1 MTRMDLSDF
10 RREYTQAGLEIDQLN
25 PDPTAQFRLWFDQAC
40 AANLLEPNAMV
51 VSTVSHDGEGCVQP
65 VQRTV
70 LLKAFDE
77 RGLVFYT
84 NYESAKARQIAENAN
99 VSLLF
104 PWLGLERQ
112 TMVEGVAEK
121 VSMGESLKYFMSR
134 PFGSRLGAWV
144 SNQSAVLTSR
154 KVLELKLDEMKR
166 KFADGKVPLPDWWGG
181 YRVVPRRWE
190 FWQGRPSRL
199 HDRFQ
204 YRRSDIGAWVI
215 ERLAP

>member
-1 MTRMDLSDF
+1 MDLSDF
-10 RREYTQAGLEIDQLN
+10 RREYTQAGLSREDLDA
-25 PDPTAQFRLWFDQAC
+25 DPVKQFRKWFDQVCKAQ
-40 AANLLEPNAMV
+40 LLEPNAVV
-51 VSTVSHDGEGCVQP
+51 VSTVRMGDNGMPQP

-84 NYESAKARQIAENAN
+84 NYQSAKARQIAENAQ

-112 TMVEGVAEK
+112 AIVEGRAEK
-121 VSMGESLKYFMSR
+121 VSMAESLKYFMSR

-144 SNQSAVLTSR
+144 SHQSSVITSR
-154 KVLELKLDEMKR
+154 KLLELKFDEMKR
-166 KFADGKVPLPDWWGG
+166 KFADGKVPLPSWWGG
-181 YRVVPRRWE
+181 YRVVPTRWE

-204 YRRSDIGAWVI
+204 YRKSDSSWEI

>member
-1 MTRMDLSDF
+1 MDVSEL
-10 RREYTQAGLEIDQLN
+10 RREYTRDGLSKEKLDKN
-25 PDPTAQFRLWFDQAC
+25 PFAQFRLWFDQALG
-40 AANLLEPNAMV
+40 AQLLEPNALV
-51 VSTVSHDGEGCVQP
+51 LSTVQTGQDGLP
-65 VQRTV
+65 RPSQRTV

-84 NYESAKARQIAENAN
+84 NYESAKAQQIAANEN

-112 TMVEGVAEK
+112 AIVEGRAQK
-121 VSMGESLKYFMSR
+121 VSTAESLKYFLSR
-134 PFGSRLGAWV
+134 PLGSRLGAWV
-144 SNQSAVLTSR
+144 SHQS
-154 KVLELKLDEMKR
+154 KVISTRGILEKKFDEMKR

-181 YRVVPRRWE
+181 YRVTPERWE

-204 YRRSDIGAWVI
+204 YRKDTDGWVI

>member
-1 MTRMDLSDF
+1 MPMDLSDF
-10 RREYTQAGLEIDQLN
+10 RREYTQAGLDREQMEA
-25 PDPTAQFRLWFDQAC
+25 DPVVQFRLWFDQAC
-40 AANLLEPNAMV
+40 RADLLEPNAMV
-51 VSTVSHDGEGCVQP
+51 VSTVRVDERGCVQP
-65 VQRTV
+65 TQRTV

-84 NYESAKARQIAENAN
+84 NYESAKSKQIAENPH
-99 VSLLF
+99 VSLIF

-112 TMVEGVAEK
+112 AIVEGKAERI
-121 VSMGESLKYFMSR
+121 SMTESLKYFMSR

-144 SNQSAVLTSR
+144 SNQSQVLTSR

-166 KFADGKVPLPDWWGG
+166 KFSDGKIPLPDWWGG
-181 YRVVPRRWE
+181 YRVVPQRWE

-204 YRRSDIGAWVI
+204 YRRDDNGQWAI